1 LIEPRYFEPETI
13 EEALS
18 LASKY
23 KGECKLLS
31 GGTDLLVQMKH
42 GEVLPSYIINIAG
55 ISGHNY
61 ISYNEQEGLRI
72 GALATI
78 HSVEASPLIREKFSI
93 LAQAA
98 SQMGTVQIRNRA
110 TIGGNVCNA
119 APSADTAPALIALGA
134 KAKITGVDGQR
145 VVLMEDF
152 FTGPGQ
158 TALKSDE
165 ILVEV
170 QVPNLPPRSSGVY
183 IKQTVRRAL
192 DLAIAGVAVVVTMD
206 GDTLS
211 DVKIALGA
219 VAPTP
224 IRARRAEEILRKRK
238 ITDDLLER
246 VGQTAAGESS
256 PIDDVRSSADYR
268 RKMVKV
274 LVIRAIRQAVE
285 QTKATK
291 AILGDLP

>member
-1 LIEPRYFEPETI
+1 MIEPRYFEPKTI
-13 EEALS
+13 EDALS

-23 KGECKLLS
+23 KGQYKFLS
-31 GGTDLLVQMKH
+31 GGTDLIVQMKR

-55 ISGHNY
+55 ITGHNY
-61 ISYNEQEGLRI
+61 LSYDEQEGLRI

-78 HSVEASPLIREKFSI
+78 HSIEASPLIREKFSI
-93 LAQAA
+93 LAQTA
-98 SQMGTVQIRNRA
+98 SQMGTAQIRNRA
-110 TIGGNVCNA
+110 TIGGNLCNA

-134 KAKITGVDGQR
+134 RAKIIGVSGQR

-158 TALKSDE
+158 TVLKADE
-165 ILVEV
+165 ILAEV

-192 DLAIAGVAVVVTMD
+192 DLAIAGVAVFVTMD
-206 GDTLS
+206 GNTLS

-224 IRARRAEEILRKRK
+224 MRARRAEEILRKRK

-246 VGQTAAGESS
+246 AGQTASDESS

-268 RKMVKV
+268 RRMVEV
-274 LVIRAIRQAVE
+274 LVIRAIKQAVE
-285 QTKATK
+285 QTKAT
-291 AILGDLP
+291 